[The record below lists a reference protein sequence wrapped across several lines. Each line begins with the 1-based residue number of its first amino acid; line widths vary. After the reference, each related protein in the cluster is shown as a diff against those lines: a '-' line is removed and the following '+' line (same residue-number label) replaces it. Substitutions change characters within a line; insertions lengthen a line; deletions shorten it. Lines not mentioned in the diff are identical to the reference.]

1 MGNPVLHCYKT
12 NFYSLNQNWPLSLL
26 VRVLIINTINF
37 WKNLDKIQTIGPV
50 KCTVTLKVP
59 FINKSSEILE
69 KKIKHLIRNTY
80 YAANPRV
87 VFTSKPLLTPGGK
100 NTVSIFNKSMIIYQY
115 SCWFYRVLNVFF
127 FKLSFLLWFFFCSKY
142 CNDTTIFYEIICC
155 YTVCKACFYFIFAI
169 CIYLLVLLIYS

>member
-1 MGNPVLHCYKT
+1 M
-12 NFYSLNQNWPLSLL
+12 
-26 VRVLIINTINF
+26 
-37 WKNLDKIQTIGPV
+37 KNLDKIQTIGPV

-100 NTVSIFNKSMIIYQY
+100 DPVSIFNIIMIFQDLRQNLCFKKNRVVKSF
-115 SCWFYRVLNVFF
+115 CLHKTGFLN
-127 FKLSFLLWFFFCSKY
+127 KIKMAS
-142 CNDTTIFYEIICC
+142 N
-155 YTVCKACFYFIFAI
+155 
-169 CIYLLVLLIYS
+169 LIKS